1 MALYHYSI
9 QRYLDQWVGKTEET
23 SSQQTKERRQHAHT
37 SAKEEQRKRDKQNQQ
52 QSKGYTENQKHK
64 DERYFETI
72 LGLKPGKTST
82 DIKNRYR
89 ELVMQYHPDRVAH
102 LGPKLRE
109 FAEQQM
115 KEINEAYDFFKEK
128 YGLS

>member
-1 MALYHYSI
+1 MALYHYSF
-9 QRYLDQWVGKTEET
+9 QRYWDQWFGKVEDK
-23 SSQQTKERRQHAHT
+23 SDQQTKKRKQHAHT
-37 SAKEEQRKRDKQNQQ
+37 RAKEEQQKKGEQSQQ
-52 QSKGYTENQKHK
+52 QTKGRTEDQKHK

-72 LGLKPGKTST
+72 LGLEPEKTPG

-109 FAEQQM
+109 VAEQQM
-115 KEINEAYDFFKEK
+115 KEINEAYNFFKSK
-128 YGLS
+128 YGL

>member
-9 QRYLDQWVGKTEET
+9 QRYLDQWFGKVEDK
-23 SSQQTKERRQHAHT
+23 SDQQARKRRQHAHT
-37 SAKEEQRKRDKQNQQ
+37 HTKEQQQKGEQSQQ
-52 QSKGYTENQKHK
+52 QSKGRAEDKKHK

-72 LGLKPGKTST
+72 LGLRPEKTPD

-109 FAEQQM
+109 VAEQQM
-115 KEINEAYDFFKEK
+115 KEINEAYNFFKSK
-128 YGLS
+128 YGLR